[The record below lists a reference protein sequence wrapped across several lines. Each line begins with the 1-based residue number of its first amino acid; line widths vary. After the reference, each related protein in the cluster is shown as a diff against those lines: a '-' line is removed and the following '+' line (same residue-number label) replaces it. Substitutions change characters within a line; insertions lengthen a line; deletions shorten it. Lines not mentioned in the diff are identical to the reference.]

1 MSWSRP
7 DDSIEN
13 EPHLREHA
21 YPIDPSERAAA
32 EALNRQPLE
41 IGGVEV
47 EHTVWDE
54 PTAPIELAGPP
65 GEDQVTYARWLV
77 QKIAATPYEASLFTT
92 AALVLLAGPWG
103 IFGALWEGMTSGS
116 AGAGILAVVVFGPVT
131 EEIMKI
137 ALALW
142 IVEKRPYLFKSIWQ
156 ILVAAAAGGLMF
168 GVIENLMYL
177 NVYVPG
183 ATLKLARFR
192 WTVCTGLHI
201 SCSFVAGVG
210 VARIWVH
217 TMRTHTPPH
226 LGRGMP
232 WFATAMLGHGLYNLF
247 ATVAQS
253 TGWLNLE

>member
-7 DDSIEN
+7 DDSVSN
-13 EPHLREHA
+13 EPHFREQA
-21 YPIDPSERAAA
+21 FPLDPSEQAAA
-32 EALNRQPLE
+32 DALNRRPLE
-41 IGGVEV
+41 IGAVDV

-54 PTAPIELAGPP
+54 PTAPLELTGPP
-65 GEDQVTYARWLV
+65 PEGQVTYARWLAA
-77 QKIAATPYEASLFTT
+77 KIAATPYEASLFTM

-103 IFGALWEGMTSGS
+103 IFGALWEGSTGGS
-116 AGAGILAVVVFGPVT
+116 GAGLLAAVVFGPVT

-168 GVIENLMYL
+168 AVIENLMYL
-177 NVYVPG
+177 HVYIPD
-183 ATLKLARFR
+183 APPPLARFR
-192 WTVCTGLHI
+192 WTVCTALHI

-210 VARIWVH
+210 VARIWDQ

-226 LGRGMP
+226 LGHGMP
-232 WFATAMLGHGLYNLF
+232 WFATAMLGHGLYNFF
-247 ATVAQS
+247 AAVAES
-253 TGWLNLE
+253 TGWINFAE